1 MVYDGVPLSCRLDGE
16 QFWSVE
22 QAEPATGLPQAEPA
36 TGLPIV
42 VRRPVLQETCSP
54 IEWME
59 SFTDEGRSG
68 GSSGSASACFKD
80 LRHSLL
86 NEMIRDQ
93 RLLAARRRSMGF
105 PIQSCLNSE
114 ISYLGM
120 VYLSSQKVCLLSPCT
135 SRCERLSRCS
145 VHFTCR

>member
-1 MVYDGVPLSCRLDGE
+1 MTESLFLAGSTVSSLGPLNKQSRPLGYHK
-16 QFWSVE
+16 QSGPLGYPSSFGGQSFKR
-22 QAEPATGLPQAEPA
+22 
-36 TGLPIV
+36 IV
-42 VRRPVLQETCSP
+42 SP

>member
-1 MVYDGVPLSCRLDGE
+1 MVYDGVPLSCRIDGE
-16 QFWSVE
+16 QQFGPLNKQSRPLGYPSSFGG
-22 QAEPATGLPQAEPA
+22 QSFKR
-36 TGLPIV
+36 IV
-42 VRRPVLQETCSP
+42 SP